1 MSDMSALPSEG
12 ADIGRDVRCVCGHRR
27 KIHPWMRSGNSA
39 DDGIHLKFVLL
50 ADHFE
55 RRSCRHLVALMRR
68 DDVTGRTMAS
78 RQAATVVNIGR
89 HRTGRRRRSG
99 ESEYDLEQP
108 FLLSNRYHLGQNLGQ
123 RMQHKKLGKKNRL

>member
-1 MSDMSALPSEG
+1 
-12 ADIGRDVRCVCGHRR
+12 
-27 KIHPWMRSGNSA
+27 MRSGNSA
-39 DDGIHLKFVLL
+39 ADGVYLKFVLS

-68 DDVTGRTMAS
+68 DGVTSRTMTS

-89 HRTGRRRRSG
+89 HRTGCRRRSG

-108 FLLSNRYHLGQNLGQ
+108 LLLSGRYHMGQNLGQ
-123 RMQHKKLGKKNRL
+123 RMQRKKLGKKTGSTPAHVPEIY